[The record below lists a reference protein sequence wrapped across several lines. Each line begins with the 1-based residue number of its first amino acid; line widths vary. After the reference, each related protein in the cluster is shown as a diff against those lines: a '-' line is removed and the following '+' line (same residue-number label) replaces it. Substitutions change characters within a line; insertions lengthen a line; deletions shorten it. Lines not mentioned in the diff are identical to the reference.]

1 MKKYILASFVFILS
15 LILLG
20 FNVNSAS
27 AANCAPGDLFN
38 TATGQSCDTI
48 PAANDCAVGDLFSSL
63 TGKPCASSQQ
73 DTSSLEKKATILSN
87 ISFKRELI
95 IGSKGS
101 DVKEFQQILKDAG
114 YYLGKID
121 GNYGKRTA
129 RAIREFQDDNEI
141 SITGKVDA
149 NTFAKIKEVDIVDT
163 DTPES
168 IRLEKLKVVE
178 GNNSML
184 PSTPFPSTSEPIPIL
199 STPEPYTTSGF
210 VSEQV
215 KCVFNGSKTNQSCYT
230 TNRDGKQ
237 FTFNGIETV
246 VGTVYGYSGETLTW
260 KSSCGGYAYTTMDEQ
275 VEYAKF
281 SCTSISPP
289 PSSITVLSPNGGESI
304 VLGNTYFISWSS
316 SNMSEGD
323 SVRIELYKNGVY
335 QDQIAFNQPVNG
347 TYTWI
352 PSGKILT
359 GSDYKIRIV
368 KAYDNSNSIFDE
380 SDSYFSIVSGINN
393 SQPPVITSI

>member
-63 TGKPCASSQQ
+63 TGKPCNISQDNSSLQKKAATSSNTSSQ
-73 DTSSLEKKATILSN
+73 
-87 ISFKRELI
+87 RELTL
-95 IGSKGS
+95 GLKGS
-101 DVKEFQQILKDAG
+101 DVKELQQILKDAG

-141 SITGKVDA
+141 SVTGKVDA
-149 NTFAKIKEVDIVDT
+149 NTFAKIKEVDIVNIDT
-163 DTPES
+163 SEN
-168 IRLEKLKVVE
+168 IRLEKLKVIE
-178 GNNSML
+178 DNNPML
-184 PSTPFPSTSEPIPIL
+184 PSTPFPSTSKPIPIL
-199 STPEPYTTSGF
+199 STPEPTTSGF
-210 VSEQV
+210 ISEQV

-237 FTFNGIETV
+237 FTFYGIETV
-246 VGTVYGYSGETLTW
+246 VGTVSGYNGEMLTW
-260 KSSCGGYAYTTMDEQ
+260 KSSCGGYAYTTMDGQ
-275 VEYAKF
+275 NKYANF
-281 SCTSISPP
+281 SCATVSPLL
-289 PSSITVLSPNGGESI
+289 SSITVLSPNGGESI
-304 VLGNTYFISWSS
+304 VLGSTYFISWSS

-335 QDQIAFNQPVNG
+335 QEQIAFNQPVFG
-347 TYTWI
+347 TYNWI

-359 GSDYKIRIV
+359 GADYKIRIV